1 MVFPATKELRR
12 LPRRSYIATW
22 G

>member
-12 LPRRSYIATW
+12 LSRRSYIATW